1 MHHRYIVV
9 AAAIDRNGQVLKVR
23 TNRMQP
29 PFGVWGQY
37 GFHAERRLLDTKS
50 TDARVVVAR
59 FNVADL
65 TADHF
70 NPLCAKPCPGC
81 QSCIRETKPHRLW
94 YVDWAGQVVR
104 FQ

>member
-1 MHHRYIVV
+1 
-9 AAAIDRNGQVLKVR
+9 
-23 TNRMQP
+23 
-29 PFGVWGQY
+29 
-37 GFHAERRLLDTKS
+37 
-50 TDARVVVAR
+50 
-59 FNVADL
+59 VADL